1 MTFILYLEVGE
12 TELINYEIHALYR
25 SRWLNWARNVLKQ
38 HAY

>member
-25 SRWLNWARNVLKQ
+25 SRCTVRDGRIGPEMS
-38 HAY
+38 